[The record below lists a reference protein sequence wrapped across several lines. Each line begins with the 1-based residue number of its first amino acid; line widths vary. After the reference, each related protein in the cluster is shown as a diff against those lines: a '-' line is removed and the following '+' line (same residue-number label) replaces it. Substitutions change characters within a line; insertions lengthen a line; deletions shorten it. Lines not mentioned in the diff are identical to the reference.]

1 MGGKKSGR
9 IRNVREEDRKDLCF
23 PPCVFGLGGWRSVR
37 IENKYKIYVI

>member
-23 PPCVFGLGGWRSVR
+23 PHVCLVWEDGEV
-37 IENKYKIYVI
+37 